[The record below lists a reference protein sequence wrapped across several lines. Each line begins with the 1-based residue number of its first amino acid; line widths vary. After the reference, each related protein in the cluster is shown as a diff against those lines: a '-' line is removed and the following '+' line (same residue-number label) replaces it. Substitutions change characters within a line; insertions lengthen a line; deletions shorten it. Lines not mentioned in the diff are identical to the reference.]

1 MNIKKI
7 LKFYLVLT
15 LMLTAFASLSY
26 NDEFRYYLST
36 YATSVLDYKYNETKP
51 FVSVYSPSA
60 SLKSYEKSYVYYK
73 DNPGNIVFNITN
85 SPDKSMV
92 ATGTKNAEIMS
103 FNFKTANVP
112 IELENLALKIVGI
125 NGDDIDAA
133 YLAIGNEVIAEA
145 YISGDYLK
153 FTNISYGIAAN
164 SSSSIKIKLDLS
176 ENLKINNRIRL
187 DIESPQ
193 DSAIRVNNSLYGI
206 NGYYPMKGK
215 YLSISK
221 PR

>member
-15 LMLTAFASLSY
+15 LILTVFASLSY

-36 YATSVLDYKYNETKP
+36 YATSVLDYKYNEPKP
-51 FVSVYSPSA
+51 YVSLYSPAVSFKP
-60 SLKSYEKSYVYYK
+60 SGKSYVYYK

-92 ATGTKNAEIMS
+92 KAGAKNAEIMS
-103 FNFKTANVP
+103 LNFKTGSTPV
-112 IELENLALKIVGI
+112 ELENLSLKIVGTDAD
-125 NGDDIDAA
+125 NIDAA
-133 YLAIGNEVIAEA
+133 YLTVGNEIISEA
-145 YISGDYLK
+145 YIPGGYLR
-153 FTNISYGIAAN
+153 FNNISYDIAAN
-164 SSSSIKIKLDLS
+164 TSSSIKIKLDLS
-176 ENLKINNRIRL
+176 GNLAIGNRIRL

-193 DSAIRVNNSLYGI
+193 DVAVRVDNSLHGI

-221 PR
+221 

>member
-15 LMLTAFASLSY
+15 LSLTVFASLSY

-36 YATSVLDYKYNETKP
+36 YSTSVLDYKYNDQKP
-51 FVSVYSPSA
+51 YVTVYSPTV
-60 SLKSYEKSYVYYK
+60 SLKSYEKSYIYYNY
-73 DNPGNIVFNITN
+73 NPGNIVFNITN

-92 ATGTKNAEIMS
+92 AAGAKNAEIMS
-103 FNFKTANVP
+103 LNFKTANVP
-112 IELENLALKIVGI
+112 VELENLALKIIGI
-125 NGDDIDAA
+125 DSDDIDAA
-133 YLAIGNEVIAEA
+133 YLTIGNEIIAKA
-145 YISGDYLK
+145 YISGEYLK
-153 FTNISYGIAAN
+153 FTNISYDIGAN

-176 ENLKINNRIRL
+176 GNLAIGDRIRL

-193 DSAIRVNNSLYGI
+193 DVNIRVDNSLYGI
-206 NGYYPMKGK
+206 NGYYPLKGK

-221 PR
+221 LR